1 MFEELINYKVELISS
16 TFAQMEFITFDAIM
30 KLDIP
35 EFVKRYFNGFII
47 SKILEIKQIIGQERL
62 NFDDVEISESWQNF
76 VKVYQNNYTFTKEE
90 CNKIIKNSC
99 ELYFNFILRPQ
110 TTLLSFTFRDELLIP
125 FYQIHTKLNYF
136 PDDNPLVTSIR
147 IWYEQKYMEVPN
159 NELIERDRFSNIIAE
174 LESENYKY
182 LNIRDVINW
191 FEPIYDCNII
201 NEAGEPALPVAA
213 LYLFFD
219 DKKWKGLKQYLAKF
233 SSDSELYGMT
243 KEQLSNFLMSYQK
256 EIILSNK
263 NNSNED
269 NDFEFSQTES
279 KANQEIKETELL
291 ETENFELKKHI
302 EDEEEIEF
310 IEEMGNNPE
319 QNAIEINE
327 METESF
333 NDEINELKNE
343 EQNLRSDL
351 TEIESFEEE
360 SELLNEEIIEEK
372 TVEIADNETS
382 ENNENFDFESMA
394 DFILNGN
401 NNDTDANQVEKIEQ
415 KEDINVN
422 KVESDEVHSKID
434 DLISYLESKIPAQT
448 ELNTEF
454 EKIDKSNLKYME
466 IDRIE
471 NETKRE
477 LCKLLLEIK
486 D

>member
-47 SKILEIKQIIGQERL
+47 SKILEIKQIIGQGRL
-62 NFDDVEISESWQNF
+62 NFDDNEISENWQNF

-90 CNKIIKNSC
+90 YNKIIKNSC

-125 FYQIHTKLNYF
+125 FYQIHTRLNYF
-136 PDDNPLVTSIR
+136 PDDNTLITSIK
-147 IWYEQKYMEVPN
+147 IWYEQKYMEIPN
-159 NELIERDRFSNIIAE
+159 DELIERNRFSNIIAE

-182 LNIRDVINW
+182 LNVRDVINW

-201 NEAGEPALPVAA
+201 NEAGEPALPIAA

-256 EIILSNK
+256 EIISSN
-263 NNSNED
+263 NNNDNED
-269 NDFEFSQTES
+269 NNFEFSPTDLQANTE
-279 KANQEIKETELL
+279 ITENEFA
-291 ETENFELKKHI
+291 ETENFDLRKQI
-302 EDEEEIEF
+302 ADEEEIEF

-319 QNAIEINE
+319 QNAIKINE

-343 EQNLRSDL
+343 DQNLGSDL

-360 SELLNEEIIEEK
+360 NEILDEEIIEEK
-372 TVEIADNETS
+372 TIEIALNEIS
-382 ENNENFDFESMA
+382 ENNDNFDFESMA

-401 NNDTDANQVEKIEQ
+401 NNDTDANQVERIEQ
-415 KEDINVN
+415 KEDINVIE
-422 KVESDEVHSKID
+422 VESEEVHSKIE
-434 DLISYLESKIPAQT
+434 DLMSYLESKIPAQT
-448 ELNTEF
+448 VSNTEF
-454 EKIDKSNLKYME
+454 ENIDKSNLKFME
-466 IDRIE
+466 IDKIE

>member
-1 MFEELINYKVELISS
+1 
-16 TFAQMEFITFDAIM
+16 
-30 KLDIP
+30 
-35 EFVKRYFNGFII
+35 
-47 SKILEIKQIIGQERL
+47 
-62 NFDDVEISESWQNF
+62 
-76 VKVYQNNYTFTKEE
+76 
-90 CNKIIKNSC
+90 
-99 ELYFNFILRPQ
+99 
-110 TTLLSFTFRDELLIP
+110 
-125 FYQIHTKLNYF
+125 
-136 PDDNPLVTSIR
+136 
-147 IWYEQKYMEVPN
+147 
-159 NELIERDRFSNIIAE
+159 
-174 LESENYKY
+174 
-182 LNIRDVINW
+182 
-191 FEPIYDCNII
+191 
-201 NEAGEPALPVAA
+201 
-213 LYLFFD
+213 
-219 DKKWKGLKQYLAKF
+219 
-233 SSDSELYGMT
+233 
-243 KEQLSNFLMSYQK
+243 MSYQK

-360 SELLNEEIIEEK
+360 SELLNEVIIEEK

-415 KEDINVN
+415 IEDINVN

-466 IDRIE
+466 IDKIE